1 MAYYPGQ
8 FGSLGDVETIGS
20 KIGSKLLTKLFPEAY
35 KEYCDPN
42 NEGFRHAI
50 AKLFFYYV

>member
-8 FGSLGDVETIGS
+8 FGLVGDVET
-20 KIGSKLLTKLFPEAY
+20 IGSKLLTKLFPEAY

-42 NEGFRHAI
+42 NEGFRRVI
-50 AKLFFYYV
+50 ARLFFFHV